1 MPRALRI
8 GLWCVV
14 ALVVLVV
21 AGAGVFALTFDP
33 NSYKPQIVAAVQ
45 KATGRDF
52 TIDGRIRL
60 GLSLQ
65 PTLTIQNASIANPAG
80 FSRPRMATL
89 QELDLKLALWP
100 LLSHTVEIYRLEL
113 VKPDILLEI
122 NRQGWTNWQFT
133 PRTNTTGTP
142 GPSGTSDGKSTRI
155 DVRALDVTDG
165 TVTWRDDTTMQQ
177 AVLAVQSLTVR
188 APSPDSNVN
197 LAMTASFNGNPFSME
212 GEVGSLAAL
221 QGTAAKAPMPVR
233 MTLQAAGAKIAVDGS
248 ISQPEQMRGYTL
260 KLDANV
266 PNLAALG
273 RFVPEMALPPLHDVT
288 LAMQLA
294 DSGKA
299 LPAISNM
306 ALHVGASDL
315 SGTIGGLKIDKLDV
329 TAPKPDAP
337 VQVAGQGS
345 FGQAPASL
353 NGSLGIPPSLLS
365 GGKLSGSVPIDLTL
379 VALGSNVTVK
389 GNAGQTKDGRPMVQG
404 DIRSPQI
411 DADALMAA
419 LHSKP
424 AVQPASAGA
433 APAPAVPR
441 PAARPANGRMV
452 PDTPLPFDLLR
463 MADANVKLDVASLK
477 FGGTAYKAITGT
489 LALNGGKLRIDPLS
503 ASLPE
508 GKLSGAVTADANA
521 PAPPVTLKL
530 NAPALALG
538 PLLQAIGEPVYLS
551 GNMEVHADL
560 SGAGAT
566 PQAIVSGLNGTLG
579 VAIANG
585 TVDNRLLGSTLGS
598 LLRGVNALDL
608 VGRGGT
614 SQLQCFAARLD
625 ARSGTATV
633 RTLVLSSSLLTMDG
647 TGTLNL
653 GPETL
658 DLRLRPEGRVAGTA
672 VVVPV
677 RVTGP
682 MRAPNAEPDAA
693 AAVAANAGTVA
704 GTVLGTATPLG
715 AVAGLLGGQKLLGG
729 QEGVNCGAAIAMAR
743 GEAAPAAAAPAA
755 APAQSAPPG
764 QPAQQQQKLPN
775 PGNLLK
781 KLIP

>member
-52 TIDGRIRL
+52 TIDGRDPPGPVAAADIDHSKRQHRQSGRL
-60 GLSLQ
+60 
-65 PTLTIQNASIANPAG
+65 
-80 FSRPRMATL
+80 SRPRMATL

-142 GPSGTSDGKSTRI
+142 GPAGTSDGKSTRI

-221 QGTAAKAPMPVR
+221 QGAAAKAPMPVR

-248 ISQPEQMRGYTL
+248 ISQLEQMRGYTL

-315 SGTIGGLKIDKLDV
+315 SGTIGGLKIR
-329 TAPKPDAP
+329 
-337 VQVAGQGS
+337 QAGCDGAEAGCPGAGSGPGQLWPGAGEPEWLPRHPAFAAVWRQAERQCAYRSDLGCAGVECHGQRQCRPNQGW
-345 FGQAPASL
+345 PAD
-353 NGSLGIPPSLLS
+353 GAGRHPIPANRCRRAD
-365 GGKLSGSVPIDLTL
+365 GSV
-379 VALGSNVTVK
+379 AQQ
-389 GNAGQTKDGRPMVQG
+389 AG
-404 DIRSPQI
+404 
-411 DADALMAA
+411 
-419 LHSKP
+419 
-424 AVQPASAGA
+424 GA
-433 APAPAVPR
+433 ARERRRRPCSRRPCSRLPR

-608 VGRGGT
+608 VGAVGRREHAGSAVQDVHQLQWNSGCSPPQGATSRVARDRPPPRAGGT
-614 SQLQCFAARLD
+614 ADVGRIGPAEGLCARRQCRLEHRRDIDVGIGLIDQVLGSPCAPRAARRWSR
-625 ARSGTATV
+625 RS
-633 RTLVLSSSLLTMDG
+633 
-647 TGTLNL
+647 
-653 GPETL
+653 
-658 DLRLRPEGRVAGTA
+658 
-672 VVVPV
+672 
-677 RVTGP
+677 
-682 MRAPNAEPDAA
+682 
-693 AAVAANAGTVA
+693 
-704 GTVLGTATPLG
+704 
-715 AVAGLLGGQKLLGG
+715 
-729 QEGVNCGAAIAMAR
+729 
-743 GEAAPAAAAPAA
+743 
-755 APAQSAPPG
+755 
-764 QPAQQQQKLPN
+764 
-775 PGNLLK
+775 
-781 KLIP
+781 